1 MSSSTSHTLPQDQ
14 FLTIAGNL
22 LLKAFIENSRTQAK
36 NVYKELVQGKTAI
49 LTTIQMEDKS
59 RVRFDVSLDH
69 SEFRGSINFGAF
81 KTSLTLLITS
91 LSESLKAEEQITVFS
106 SENDPNAM
114 IFAVTGL
121 TQDSDTPNIMVLGAD
136 MSPDRPSVTLK
147 LMYIDHEQFVV
158 DKGEI
163 A

>member
-14 FLTIAGNL
+14 FLNIAGNL

-36 NVYKELVQGKTAI
+36 NVFKELVKGKRAI
-49 LTTIQMEDKS
+49 LTTVQMEDKS
-59 RVRFDVSLDH
+59 KVRFDVSLDY
-69 SEFRGSINFGAF
+69 SEFIGTINFGAF
-81 KTSLTLLITS
+81 KTSLTLLISS

-106 SENDPNAM
+106 SEGESNTM

-121 TQDSDTPNIMVLGAD
+121 TQDDDATNIMVLGAD
-136 MSPDRPSVTLK
+136 MSPDSPTVTLK
-147 LMYIDHEQFVV
+147 LMYIDHEQFIV
-158 DKGEI
+158 DKGVS